1 MQLQE
6 GPKIRPETVVIAM
19 NRDDHNSRLPSL
31 DKLPAGAETSAEL
44 VFIPPTADQPSS
56 SGKERSTRSI

>member
-31 DKLPAGAETSAEL
+31 DNYALELKQEQNWYYSADAGSAFL
-44 VFIPPTADQPSS
+44 
-56 SGKERSTRSI
+56 